1 METLDAIKNRRSI
14 RKFKNEKVD
23 KFLIEDILNCGILAP
38 SPKNRQPWEFVI
50 LTDSIKDKVVGIM
63 KGYEKNKLKLITYH
77 VKNKFFYSGNY
88 TAKVIKNA
96 PVLILVFR
104 KKEDNWI
111 VGDSLALGACIQNMS
126 LRATDLGLGS
136 LWIRDIIYT
145 AEEISELVGKEDL
158 ELNSALCIG
167 YPDEN
172 AKASS
177 RKKLKDITKW
187 Y

>member
-1 METLDAIKNRRSI
+1 METLDAIKKRRSI
-14 RKFKNEKVD
+14 RKFKKEKID
-23 KFLIEDILNCGILAP
+23 KSIIEDIINCGILAP

-50 LTDSIKDKVVGIM
+50 LTGYMKDKIVDVM
-63 KGYEKNKLKLITYH
+63 KGYEKNKLELITYH
-77 VKNKFFYSGNY
+77 IKNKFFYSGSY

-111 VGDSLALGACIQNMS
+111 VGDSLALGACIQNML

-145 AEEISELVGKEDL
+145 AEEISELVDKKEL

-167 YPDEN
+167 YPDED
-172 AKASS
+172 AKVTS